1 MKYIKMLGL
10 AAVAAAALM
19 AFVGAGTASA
29 TTLCTATETPCA
41 TANQIN
47 AVHDNII
54 KATLSGTAV
63 LERTS
68 GEALA
73 SCTVGGMEGKIT
85 NGGGS
90 SATVSG
96 DLTALTWGAKGAG
109 CNQTVHTVKL
119 GELEIHHIAGT
130 DNGTVTAKN
139 TEVTVEI
146 FGVSCTYGSGAALH
160 LGTLT
165 GGKSPVLHINA
176 VVNKTAGGFLCPE
189 DARWTATYNVTQ
201 PTPIYVEP

>member
-19 AFVGAGTASA
+19 AFVGASTASA
-29 TTLCTATETPCA
+29 TTLCKATETPCA

-47 AVHDNII
+47 AVHNNIV
-54 KATLSGTAV
+54 KASLSGTAV
-63 LERTS
+63 LEDTNNN
-68 GEALA
+68 ELV

-90 SATVSG
+90 AATVSG
-96 DLTALTWGAKGAG
+96 DITALTWGPKGAG
-109 CNQTVHTVKL
+109 CSQTVHTVKL

-130 DNGTVTAKN
+130 DNGTVTVKN

-146 FGVSCTYGSGAALH
+146 FGVTCTYGSGAVLH
-160 LGTLT
+160 LGTLL
-165 GGKSPVLHINA
+165 GGTKPSLTINT
-176 VVNKTAGGFLCPE
+176 VVKRTAGGFLCPE
-189 DARWTATYNVTQ
+189 DARWTATYNITQ
-201 PTPIYVEP
+201 PTPLYVEP